1 MGNTLTVKK
10 NKWGKFSGLEQ
21 VPVIWAYILILF
33 IDNSVVLQFNIAL
46 VWNQF
51 MLVVINSEFVTFYV
65 EIQISYQDST
75 VPYRKWNNGMKKLKC
90 CHMPFYIHYVP
101 VFIKVLSCAYVYSLC
116 SCVHQSVVMCLC
128 IFIMPLCSSKC
139 CHVPMHIHYV
149 PVFIKVL
156 SCAYVY
162 SLCSCVYQCVVICL
176 CIFIMFLCLSVL
188 SCAYVY
194 SLCSCVYQSVI
205 ICLCILIVFL
215 FSSCLFIGWWST
227 FNIISVIWWQSVLL
241 VEETRGPGVNH
252 WLAVSHWQIKT
263 NVYYNLPYLH
273 YFWFVQ

>member
-1 MGNTLTVKK
+1 
-10 NKWGKFSGLEQ
+10 
-21 VPVIWAYILILF
+21 
-33 IDNSVVLQFNIAL
+33 VVLQFNIAL

-75 VPYRKWNNGMKKLKC
+75 VPYRKWNDGMKKLKC

-149 PVFIKVL
+149 PVFIK
-156 SCAYVY
+156 
-162 SLCSCVYQCVVICL
+162 
-176 CIFIMFLCLSVL
+176 VL

>member
-75 VPYRKWNNGMKKLKC
+75 VPYRKWNDGMKKLKC

-101 VFIKVLSCAYVYSLC
+101 VFIKVLSCAY
-116 SCVHQSVVMCLC
+116 
-128 IFIMPLCSSKC
+128 
-139 CHVPMHIHYV
+139 
-149 PVFIKVL
+149 
-156 SCAYVY
+156 A
-162 SLCSCVYQCVVICL
+162 
-176 CIFIMFLCLSVL
+176 
-188 SCAYVY
+188 Y